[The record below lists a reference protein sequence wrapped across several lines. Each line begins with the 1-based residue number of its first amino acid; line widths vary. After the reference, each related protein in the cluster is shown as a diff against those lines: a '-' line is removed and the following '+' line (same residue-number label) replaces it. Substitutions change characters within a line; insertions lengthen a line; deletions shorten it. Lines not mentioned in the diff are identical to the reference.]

1 MAAGN
6 NADKS
11 ARKVDANKYKELQA
25 QQTEKAQQIIQA
37 KNTSSQ
43 PVTYEEYTSGAGAS

>member
-25 QQTEKAQQIIQA
+25 QQTEKAQQII
-37 KNTSSQ
+37 
-43 PVTYEEYTSGAGAS
+43 